1 MRPERAAGTMHGMG
15 LSRDD
20 LLVLMDAFEAS
31 DWTEMVLSVD
41 GTRLEVTSTGHPPA
55 ATAASLR
62 TGVPVAASSAAG
74 PPPAPPAVDG
84 APAVAPTPPATPEV
98 AHGVHAVTAPSVG
111 IFYRAPEP
119 GAPPFVEEGQHV
131 DTEDIVCIVEVMKLM
146 NHVEAGASGIVRSV
160 EVENGAM
167 VEHGQTLFT
176 IGPQA

>member
-62 TGVPVAASSAAG
+62 TG

-84 APAVAPTPPATPEV
+84 APAVAPPPPATPEV
-98 AHGVHAVTAPSVG
+98 ARGAHAVTAPSVG

-146 NHVEAGASGIVRSV
+146 NHVKAGASGIVRSV